1 MAKKFREET
10 VESSLKY
17 YQKIYRRLLAEG
29 LEPGQAQM
37 QAIAFT
43 SKRALRYGAV
53 LLLKKIAQKLA
64 RKYDVPRQEV
74 PIVYAFVNEVAKA
87 LMEMGD
93 NEPISEV
100 VAGIYKKHTSRLA
113 NSVSSAT
120 TVIDKLYDWLSS
132 IDNKE

>member
-17 YQKIYRRLLAEG
+17 YQKIYRRLLHEG

-53 LLLKKIAQKLA
+53 LFLKKIAQKVA
-64 RKYDVPRQEV
+64 KAEGISRQEF
-74 PIVYAFVNEVAKA
+74 PMVYAYVNEVARA
-87 LMEMGD
+87 LMEMGEE
-93 NEPISEV
+93 EPIEDVIKGITDKHVARVGNTNAV
-100 VAGIYKKHTSRLA
+100 VVIKRL
-113 NSVSSAT
+113 SDWLT
-120 TVIDKLYDWLSS
+120 MIDKKSTV
-132 IDNKE
+132 

>member
-17 YQKIYRRLLAEG
+17 YQKIYRRLLHEG

-53 LLLKKIAQKLA
+53 LFLKKIAQKVAKSYNL
-64 RKYDVPRQEV
+64 PRQEY
-74 PIVYAFVNEVAKA
+74 PIVYAYVNEVARA
-87 LMEMGD
+87 LMEMSEE
-93 NEPISEV
+93 EPIEDV
-100 VAGIYKKHTSRLA
+100 IKGITDKHKARLEKSSSGA
-113 NSVSSAT
+113 LSV
-120 TVIDKLYDWLSS
+120 IEKLYWWLGQ
-132 IDNKE
+132 IEKNI